1 MTRLDLFYIA
11 VLLLRSLVAA
21 RCVSTKTRR
30 ENQPVLQNAI
40 AGLMTPLE
48 GLGYLWRRPRLWRYA
63 ITPIVCNLIITALVL
78 AALIW
83 SGIEASNRL
92 SAYYPS
98 GILGSA
104 AWLATLL
111 VLLVVAFALAVGAW
125 LLLGGILCGYFY
137 GRLAYQVELELG
149 TPAAELRELSLYYQ
163 TVDVLRDFAFLV
175 VVSVGCLL
183 IALVPVVG
191 AALGGAIAL
200 YYDSMIFGV
209 EYLDYP
215 LALRGWRRRDKW
227 RFAERHR
234 PYTLGLGAAVML
246 LNFLPIVGSV
256 LLAGAAV
263 GGVLTY
269 HRLEDS
275 HSL

>member
-1 MTRLDLFYIA
+1 MF
-11 VLLLRSLVAA
+11 
-21 RCVSTKTRR
+21 
-30 ENQPVLQNAI
+30 QNAI

-48 GLGYLWRRPRLWRYA
+48 GLKYLWRRPRLWRYA
-63 ITPIVCNLIITALVL
+63 VAPIVCNLLITVLVL

-83 SGIEASNRL
+83 GGIEASNRL
-92 SAYYPS
+92 SAHYPA
-98 GILGSA
+98 GVLGSA

-111 VLLVVAFALAVGAW
+111 ALVLVALALAVGAW
-125 LLLGGILCGYFY
+125 FLLGGILCGYFY

-163 TVDVLRDFAFLV
+163 TVDVLRDFVFLAV
-175 VVSVGCLL
+175 VNLGCLL
-183 IALVPVVG
+183 IALVPVIG
-191 AALGGAIAL
+191 AAIGGAIAI
-200 YYDSMIFGV
+200 YYDAMIFGV
-209 EYLDYP
+209 EYLDFP

-234 PYTLGLGAAVML
+234 PYTIGLGAAVML

-269 HRLEDS
+269 RRLEIQKS
-275 HSL
+275 I